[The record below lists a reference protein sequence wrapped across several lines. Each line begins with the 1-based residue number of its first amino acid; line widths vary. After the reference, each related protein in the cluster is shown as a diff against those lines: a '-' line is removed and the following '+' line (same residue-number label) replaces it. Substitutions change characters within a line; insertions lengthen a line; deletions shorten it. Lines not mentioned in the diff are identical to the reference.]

1 MPSHVSNG
9 GDLLMPHNTD
19 KNKRLVALFLL
30 GAVFF
35 NYPLI
40 SIFNHKSYVL
50 GFPVLYLYIFS
61 LWLIMIIIMI
71 VITTRRNFLGKWRSN
86 TKKAS

>member
-1 MPSHVSNG
+1 MPQ
-9 GDLLMPHNTD
+9 NTD
-19 KNKRLVALFLL
+19 KNKRLVSLFLL

-35 NYPLI
+35 NYPLL

-61 LWLIMIIIMI
+61 LWLLMIVMMI
-71 VITTRRNFLGKWRSN
+71 VITTRRISFGKKRSSKVQ
-86 TKKAS
+86 TP

>member
-1 MPSHVSNG
+1 MPG
-9 GDLLMPHNTD
+9 FRQGDLLMPHNTD
-19 KNKRLVALFLL
+19 KNKRLVSLFLL

-35 NYPLI
+35 NYPLL

-61 LWLIMIIIMI
+61 LWLLMIVIMI
-71 VITTRRNFLGKWRSN
+71 VISTRRKFEI
-86 TKKAS
+86 KKRLTTEAP